1 METRAQMHL
10 IYIVCLLLTDADRKK
25 NKNKN
30 NNLIASWL
38 IQLWSEKQAVMYLGV
53 HMPRPET
60 KKIFTSLDN
69 K

>member
-1 METRAQMHL
+1 MHL
-10 IYIVCLLLTDADRKK
+10 IYIVCLLLTDADQKK
-25 NKNKN
+25 KQ
-30 NNLIASWL
+30 NLIASWL

>member
-1 METRAQMHL
+1 MHL
-10 IYIVCLLLTDADRKK
+10 IYIVCLLLTDADQKK
-25 NKNKN
+25 KKQ
-30 NNLIASWL
+30 NLIASWL